1 MELYRF
7 LQQQGFG
14 SRKECRKLLEY
25 GLVEINGEINDN
37 WRADVSAADI
47 RTLVVDDE
55 PWQVLHGPVYMML
68 NKQADTETSHKPLH
82 HPSVYS
88 RLPPQFT
95 NLGVSAVG
103 RLDADTTGLLLLTTD
118 GQFIHALTSPK
129 KQVPKCY
136 RVTLKH
142 PASDAL
148 LQQLSSGVLLRD
160 EDEALAVDAVERIE
174 THTIDMTISQGRYH
188 QVKRMVAAAGNRVNA
203 LHRIAIGPLPLADLA
218 PGQWRFLTPTELAS
232 LGFSG

>member
-14 SRKECRKLLEY
+14 SRKECRKLVEY
-25 GLVEINGEINDN
+25 GLVEINGEMNDN
-37 WRADVSAADI
+37 WRAEISAADI
-47 RTLVVDDE
+47 TALSVDDE

-68 NKQADTETSHKPLH
+68 NKQADTETSHKPIH

-95 NLGVSAVG
+95 HLGVSAVG

-142 PASDAL
+142 PVSDEM

-160 EDEALAVDAVERIE
+160 EDEVLAVDAVARIDD
-174 THTIDMTISQGRYH
+174 HTMDMTISQGRYH

-203 LHRIAIGPLPLADLA
+203 LHRIAIGPLALADLA
-218 PGQWRFLTPTELAS
+218 PGQWRFLTPAELAS